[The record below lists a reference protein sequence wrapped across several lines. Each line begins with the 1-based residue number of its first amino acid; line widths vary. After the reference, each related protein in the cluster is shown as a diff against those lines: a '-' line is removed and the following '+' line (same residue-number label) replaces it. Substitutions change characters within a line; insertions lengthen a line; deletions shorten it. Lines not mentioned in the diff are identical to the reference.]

1 MAAIALTA
9 ENFDQVIGSGQH
21 VFVDFWATW
30 CRPCMMMGP
39 VVEELAQEYDGR
51 VIIAKMNVDDP
62 GVGDICGRF
71 GITNIPNMKL
81 FKNGVEVDNVVGAVP
96 KATVKGVIDR
106 NL

>member
-1 MAAIALTA
+1 MSAIHLTA
-9 ENFDQVIGSGQH
+9 ENFDKAITSGQL

-39 VVEELAQEYDGR
+39 IVDELAAEYEGKA
-51 VIIAKMNVDDP
+51 IIAKMNVDDD
-62 GVGDICGRF
+62 GAKD
-71 GITNIPNMKL
+71 MKL
-81 FKNGVEVDNVVGAVP
+81 FRNGVEVDNVVGAVP

>member
-1 MAAIALTA
+1 MAALTLTA
-9 ENFDQVIGSGQH
+9 QNFDEVISSGQL

-39 VVEELAQEYDGR
+39 VVEELAAEYEGKA
-51 VIIAKMNVDDP
+51 IIAKINVDEP
-62 GVGDICGRF
+62 GVSDICGRF

-81 FKNGVEVDNVVGAVP
+81 FKNGVEVGNVVGAVP
-96 KATVKGVIDR
+96 KNTVKAVIDR

>member
-1 MAAIALTA
+1 MAALALTA
-9 ENFDQVIGSGQH
+9 ENFDEVISSGQL

-39 VVEELAQEYDGR
+39 IVDELAAEYDGMA
-51 VIIAKMNVDDP
+51 IIAKINVDDP
-62 GVGDICGRF
+62 GVSDICARF

-81 FKNGVEVDNVVGAVP
+81 FRNGVEVGNVVGAVP
-96 KATVKGVIDR
+96 KNTVKTVIDR

>member
-1 MAAIALTA
+1 
-9 ENFDQVIGSGQH
+9 
-21 VFVDFWATW
+21 
-30 CRPCMMMGP
+30 MMMGP

>member
-1 MAAIALTA
+1 MAALNLTA
-9 ENFDQVIGSGQH
+9 DKFDEVISSGQL

-39 VVEELAQEYDGR
+39 VVEELASEYEGKA
-51 VIIAKMNVDDP
+51 IIAKMNVDEP
-62 GVGDICGRF
+62 GVGDICARF

-81 FKNGVEVDNVVGAVP
+81 FKNGVEVGNVVGAVP
-96 KATVKGVIDR
+96 KNTVKTVIDR

>member
-1 MAAIALTA
+1 MPAIHLTA
-9 ENFDQVIGSGQH
+9 ENFDQAISSGQL

-39 VVEELAQEYDGR
+39 VVEELSNEFDGR
-51 VIIAKMNVDDP
+51 AIVAKINVDDE
-62 GVGDICGRF
+62 GVSDICARF

-81 FKNGVEVDNVVGAVP
+81 FKNGVEVGNVVGAVP
-96 KATVKGVIDR
+96 KNTLKNAIEK

>member
-1 MAAIALTA
+1 MAAIVLTA
-9 ENFDQVIGSGQH
+9 ENFDQVISSGQL

-39 VVEELAQEYDGR
+39 IVEVLAQEYDGR

-81 FKNGVEVDNVVGAVP
+81 FKNGVEVGNVVGAVP
-96 KATVKGVIDR
+96 KATVKAVIDR

>member
-1 MAAIALTA
+1 MPAIHLTA
-9 ENFDQVIGSGQH
+9 ENFDSVISSGQL

-39 VVEELAQEYDGR
+39 VVEELSTEFEGR
-51 VIIAKMNVDDP
+51 AVVAKINVDDE
-62 GVGDICGRF
+62 GVSDICARF

-81 FKNGVEVDNVVGAVP
+81 FRNGVEVGNVVGAVP
-96 KATVKGVIDR
+96 KATLKNAIEK

>member
-1 MAAIALTA
+1 MAALNLTA
-9 ENFDQVIGSGQH
+9 DKFDEVISSGQL

-39 VVEELAQEYDGR
+39 VIEELATEYEGKA
-51 VIIAKMNVDDP
+51 IIAKMNVDEA
-62 GVGDICGRF
+62 GVGDICARF

-81 FKNGVEVDNVVGAVP
+81 FKNGVEVGNVVGAVP
-96 KATVKGVIDR
+96 KNTVKTVIDR

>member
-9 ENFDQVIGSGQH
+9 ENFDQVIGSGQL

-96 KATVKGVIDR
+96 KATVKGVS
-106 NL
+106 

>member
-9 ENFDQVIGSGQH
+9 ENFDQVIGSGQL

>member
-1 MAAIALTA
+1 MAALNLSV
-9 ENFDQVIGSGQH
+9 EKFDEVISSGQL

-39 VVEELAQEYDGR
+39 VVEELANEYEGKA
-51 VIIAKMNVDDP
+51 IIAKMNVDDP
-62 GVGDICGRF
+62 GVSDICARF

-81 FKNGVEVDNVVGAVP
+81 FRNGVEVGNVVGAVP
-96 KATVKGVIDR
+96 KNTVKIAIDR

>member
-1 MAAIALTA
+1 MAAIQLTSA
-9 ENFDQVIGSGQH
+9 NFDEVISSGQL

-39 VVEELAQEYDGR
+39 IVDELASEYEGKA
-51 VIIAKMNVDDP
+51 IIAKINVDEP
-62 GVGDICGRF
+62 GVSDICGRF

-81 FKNGVEVDNVVGAVP
+81 FKNGVEVGNVVGAVP
-96 KATVKGVIDR
+96 KNTVKTVIDR

>member
-9 ENFDQVIGSGQH
+9 ENFDQVIGSGQL

-30 CRPCMMMGP
+30 CRPCMMMGLI
-39 VVEELAQEYDGR
+39 VEELAQEYDGR
-51 VIIAKMNVDDP
+51 VIVAKMNVDDP

-81 FKNGVEVDNVVGAVP
+81 FKNGVEVGNVVGAVP
-96 KATVKGVIDR
+96 KATVKAVIDR

>member
-1 MAAIALTA
+1 MAALALTA
-9 ENFDQVIGSGQH
+9 ENFDEVISSGQL

-39 VVEELAQEYDGR
+39 VVDELAAEYDGKA
-51 VIIAKMNVDDP
+51 IIAKINVDDP
-62 GVGDICGRF
+62 GVNDICARF

-81 FKNGVEVDNVVGAVP
+81 FKNGVEVGNVVGAVP
-96 KATVKGVIDR
+96 KNTVKTVIDR

>member
-1 MAAIALTA
+1 MAALSLNA
-9 ENFDQVIGSGQH
+9 ENFDQVISSGQL

-39 VVEELAQEYDGR
+39 IVDELAQEYEGR
-51 VIIAKMNVDDP
+51 AIIAKINVDEP

-81 FKNGVEVDNVVGAVP
+81 FKNGVEVGNVVGAVP
-96 KATVKGVIDR
+96 KATVKGVIEQ

>member
-1 MAAIALTA
+1 MAAIVLTA
-9 ENFDQVIGSGQH
+9 ENFDQVISSGQL
-21 VFVDFWATW
+21 VFVDFWANW

-39 VVEELAQEYDGR
+39 IVEELAQEYDGR
-51 VIIAKMNVDDP
+51 VIVAKMNVDDP

-81 FKNGVEVDNVVGAVP
+81 FKNGVEVGNVVGAVP
-96 KATVKGVIDR
+96 KATVKAVIDR

>member
-1 MAAIALTA
+1 MPAIHLTA
-9 ENFDQVIGSGQH
+9 ENFDSVIASGQL

-39 VVEELAQEYDGR
+39 VVEELSNEFDGR
-51 VIIAKMNVDDP
+51 AIVAKINVDDE
-62 GVGDICGRF
+62 GVSDICARF

-81 FKNGVEVDNVVGAVP
+81 FRNGVEVGNVVGAVP
-96 KATVKGVIDR
+96 KATLKSAIEK

>member
-1 MAAIALTA
+1 MAVLNLSAAK
-9 ENFDQVIGSGQH
+9 FDEVIRSGQL

-39 VVEELAQEYDGR
+39 IIEELAGDYEGKA
-51 VIIAKMNVDDP
+51 IIAKMNVDDD
-62 GVGDICGRF
+62 GVKDICARY

-81 FKNGVEVDNVVGAVP
+81 FKNGVEVGNVVGAVP
-96 KATVKGVIDR
+96 KATVKTVIDR